1 MTNLTVLDNQGRVPG
16 LGYSID
22 FRPTGALAT
31 LLLDPGRSVRA
42 EGGAMVAISREIELT
57 TELEGGL
64 WRAVKRSAGGRSAS
78 VSTFT
83 ARDGQGR
90 LILAPPAP
98 GDLVAA
104 ALNGDSYDI
113 AGHAYLAASEEVVV
127 DTQWGGAKAFFA
139 SDNALVVR
147 ASGNGVVF
155 LGAFGALLPQQLAA
169 GETLV
174 VDTGHLVAWD
184 SSLHYKIRKAAKSAW
199 TSMTSGEGLVAEF
212 TGPGNL
218 LLQSRNLEALA
229 DALKP
234 HLPPAT
240 AG

>member
-1 MTNLTVLDNQGRVPG
+1 MTALTVLADQGGHAG
-16 LGYSID
+16 LTYTID

-31 LLLDPGRSVRA
+31 LWLEAGRSVRA
-42 EGGAMVAISREIELT
+42 EAGAMVAMSREIDLT

-64 WRAVKRSAGGRSAS
+64 WSAMKRSAGGRSAS

-83 ARDGQGR
+83 AQDGRGR
-90 LILAPPAP
+90 LLLAPPAP

-104 ALNGDSYDI
+104 ALSGNSYDI
-113 AGHAYLAASEEVVV
+113 AGHAYLAATEDVAV

-147 ASGNGVVF
+147 ASGDGVVF
-155 LGAFGALLPQQLAA
+155 LSAFGALLPQELAA
-169 GETLV
+169 GETLI

-184 SSLHYKIRKAAKSAW
+184 SSMQYQVRKAAKSAW
-199 TSMTSGEGLVAEF
+199 KSMTSGEGLVAEF

-229 DALKP
+229 DALKT
-234 HLPPAT
+234 HLPSS
-240 AG
+240 

>member
-1 MTNLTVLDNQGRVPG
+1 MAGLRVLDNRGALPG
-16 LGYSID
+16 LTYSID

-31 LLLDPGRSVRA
+31 LVLDPGRSVRA
-42 EGGAMVAISREIELT
+42 ESGAMVAMSREVELS

-64 WRAVKRSAGGRSAS
+64 WGAVKRSAGGRSAS

-83 ARDGQGR
+83 ARGGRGR
-90 LILAPPAP
+90 LLLAPPAP

-104 ALNGDSYDI
+104 ALNGNSYDI
-113 AGHAYLAASEEVVV
+113 AGSAYVAASEEVVV

-147 ASGNGVVF
+147 ATGNGVVF
-155 LGAFGALLPQQLAA
+155 LAAFGALLPQELAP
-169 GETLV
+169 GETLI

-184 SSLHYKIRKAAKSAW
+184 SSLQYQIRKAATTAWKS
-199 TSMTSGEGLVAEF
+199 MRSGEGLVAEF

-229 DALKP
+229 ESLKP
-234 HLPPAT
+234 YLPSS
-240 AG
+240 G

>member
-1 MTNLTVLDNQGRVPG
+1 MTNLAVLDNRGGIPG

-31 LLLDPGRSVRA
+31 LLLDPGHSVRA
-42 EGGAMVAISREIELT
+42 EGGAMVAMSREIDLT

-64 WRAVKRSAGGRSAS
+64 WSAVKRSTAGRSAS

-83 ARDGQGR
+83 ARDGRGT
-90 LILAPPAP
+90 LLLAPPAP

-104 ALNGDSYDI
+104 ALTGNSYDI

-127 DTQWGGAKAFFA
+127 DTRWGGAKAFFA

-155 LGAFGALLPQQLAA
+155 LGAFGALLPHELAA
-169 GETLV
+169 GETLI

-184 SSLHYKIRKAAKSAW
+184 SSLQYQVRKAAKSAW
-199 TSMTSGEGLVAEF
+199 KSMASGEGLVAEF

-218 LLQSRNLEALA
+218 FLQSRNLEALA
-229 DALKP
+229 DALRP

-240 AG
+240 A